1 MIVVLKGSDMKKILV
16 LIGMIF
22 ITCAA
27 NAQVEYYTSVK
38 LAVGGTTIYVDD
50 NQKLGDYLATVS
62 GAGYKYDGSGLLLGI
77 SPAVGIDW
85 SPNKMYVNQHP
96 YGWFHL
102 RLEGELGYNRYDHDG
117 KLRYDYQITDEI
129 NVKLNHLFALA
140 NGYADFKIDKVV
152 PYVGL
157 GVGYSFGKAEVTVVN
172 DEYGERSD
180 SDDDSGFIYAMYLG
194 VGYKYSDITTFDL
207 GYRRVYAP
215 TRDDGLYVFSTLRL
229 GARFR
234 I

>member
-1 MIVVLKGSDMKKILV
+1 MKKILV

-27 NAQVEYYTSVK
+27 NAQIEYYTSIK
-38 LAVGGTTIYVDD
+38 LAVGSTTIYVDD
-50 NQKLGDYLATVS
+50 NTTLGDYLAAVS

-77 SPAVGIDW
+77 SSAVGIDW

-102 RLEGELGYNRYDHDG
+102 RLEGELGYNYYSHDG
-117 KLRYDYQITDEI
+117 KLRYDYQITDKI
-129 NVKLNHLFALA
+129 NVNLKHLSVLA
-140 NGYADFKIDKVV
+140 NGYADFRINKVI

-157 GVGYSFGKAEVTVVN
+157 GAGYSFGKAEIAVINT
-172 DEYGERSD
+172 EYGDEHSD
-180 SDDDSGFIYAMYLG
+180 SDDDSGFIYALYLG

-215 TRDDGLYVFSTLRL
+215 TKDDGLYVFSMLRL
-229 GARFR
+229 GVRLR